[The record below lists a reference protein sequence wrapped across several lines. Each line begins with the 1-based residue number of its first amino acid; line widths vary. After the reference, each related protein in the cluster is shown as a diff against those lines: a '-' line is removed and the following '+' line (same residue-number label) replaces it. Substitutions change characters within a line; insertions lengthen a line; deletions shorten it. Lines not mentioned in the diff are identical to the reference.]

1 MGKVLFGLLT
11 YNASDNSGDSM
22 GEGEDST
29 DLINLLNKAIA
40 RELQVSI
47 QYMLQ
52 HSIWIAK
59 APERPNEEISESQR
73 KFVGTHFPFWLPGT
87 GLKKIAITE
96 MRHAEAIAERVVR
109 LNGKPTT
116 QPDPVKLGET
126 VKEILEIN
134 KAVESG
140 AISLYKQIIEVA
152 EKENDEETKK
162 LFARILSDEEG
173 HFKTF
178 SDMLEKQ

>member
-1 MGKVLFGLLT
+1 
-11 YNASDNSGDSM
+11 M
-22 GEGEDST
+22 GEVEGSNE
-29 DLINLLNKAIA
+29 LLELLNKAVA

-59 APERPNEEISESQR
+59 APTKPDEEISEAQR

-96 MRHAEAIAERVVR
+96 MRHAEAISERMVR
-109 LNGKPTT
+109 LGEMPTT
-116 QPDPVKLGET
+116 KPDPVTIGET

-140 AISLYKQIIEVA
+140 AITLYKQIIEVA
-152 EKENDEETKK
+152 EKANDEETKK
-162 LFARILSDEEG
+162 LFERILSDEEG

-178 SDMLEKQ
+178 SDMLEKK

>member
-1 MGKVLFGLLT
+1 MSET
-11 YNASDNSGDSM
+11 
-22 GEGEDST
+22 ST
-29 DLINLLNKAIA
+29 ELIELLNMAVA

-52 HSIWIAK
+52 HAIWIAK
-59 APERPNEEISESQR
+59 APEKPGEDISESQR

-87 GLKKIAITE
+87 GLKKIAIME
-96 MRHAEAIAERVVR
+96 MRHAEAVAERVVR

-116 QPDPVKLGET
+116 VPDPITIGES

-140 AISLYKQIIEVA
+140 AIALYKQIIEVA

-162 LFARILSDEEG
+162 MFQRILADEEG

-178 SDMLEKQ
+178 SEMLEKK

>member
-1 MGKVLFGLLT
+1 VFYLH
-11 YNASDNSGDSM
+11 YNESEYRGERM
-22 GEGEDST
+22 GEEEGST
-29 DLINLLNKAIA
+29 ELIELLNKAVA

-52 HSIWIAK
+52 HSIWITK
-59 APERPNEEISESQR
+59 APAKPDEEVSESQR

-109 LNGKPTT
+109 LSGKPTT
-116 QPDPVKLGET
+116 KPDPVTIGET

-134 KAVESG
+134 KAVEKG
-140 AISLYKQIIEVA
+140 AITLYKRIIEVA
-152 EKENDEETKK
+152 EKQNDEETKK
-162 LFARILSDEEG
+162 LFERILSDEEG
-173 HFKTF
+173 HLKTF
-178 SDMLEKQ
+178 SEMLEKE

>member
-1 MGKVLFGLLT
+1 MSEVSK
-11 YNASDNSGDSM
+11 
-22 GEGEDST
+22 E
-29 DLINLLNKAIA
+29 LIELLNKAVA

-59 APERPNEEISESQR
+59 APAKPDEEVSETQR

-96 MRHAEAIAERVVR
+96 MRHAEAIAERVVQ
-109 LNGKPTT
+109 LGGKPITE
-116 QPDPVKLGET
+116 PNPVKLGET

-134 KAVESG
+134 KAVENG
-140 AISLYKQIIEVA
+140 AITLYKHIIEIA
-152 EKENDEETKK
+152 DKENDEETRKM
-162 LFARILSDEEG
+162 FQRILSDEEG

-178 SDMLEKQ
+178 SEMLKKS

>member
-1 MGKVLFGLLT
+1 MSEVEGSNELL
-11 YNASDNSGDSM
+11 D
-22 GEGEDST
+22 
-29 DLINLLNKAIA
+29 LLNKAVA

-52 HSIWIAK
+52 HCIWIAK
-59 APERPNEEISESQR
+59 APEKPDKEISEAQR
-73 KFVGTHFPFWLPGT
+73 KFVGTHFPYFLPGT

-96 MRHAEAIAERVVR
+96 MRHVEAIAERIVR
-109 LNGKPTT
+109 MGGKPTT
-116 QPDPVKLGET
+116 KPDPIKIGET

-134 KAVESG
+134 KAVESA
-140 AISLYKQIIEVA
+140 AITLYKQIIEVA

-162 LFARILSDEEG
+162 MFERILSDEEG

-178 SDMLEKQ
+178 SEMLEKK

>member
-1 MGKVLFGLLT
+1 MSNLITG
-11 YNASDNSGDSM
+11 
-22 GEGEDST
+22 GELMSEVSKEVID
-29 DLINLLNKAIA
+29 ILNKAVA

-59 APERPNEEISESQR
+59 APEKPDKEISESQR
-73 KFVGTHFPFWLPGT
+73 KFIGTHFPYWLPGT

-96 MRHAEAIAERVVR
+96 MRHAEAIAERVVQ
-109 LNGKPTT
+109 LGGKPTT
-116 QPDPVKLGET
+116 NPDPVKLGET
-126 VKEILEIN
+126 VREILEIN

-140 AISLYKQIIEVA
+140 AITLYEQIIEVA

-162 LFARILSDEEG
+162 MFVRILSDEEG

-178 SDMLEKQ
+178 SEMLEKT

>member
-1 MGKVLFGLLT
+1 M
-11 YNASDNSGDSM
+11 S
-22 GEGEDST
+22 EGSKE
-29 DLINLLNKAIA
+29 LIELLNKAVA

-59 APERPNEEISESQR
+59 APKDSNEEVSEEQR

-109 LNGKPTT
+109 LNGRPTSK
-116 QPDPVKLGET
+116 PDPITIGET

-134 KAVESG
+134 KEVESG
-140 AISLYKQIIEVA
+140 AIALYKQIIQVA
-152 EKENDEETKK
+152 EKEGDEETRKM
-162 LFARILSDEEG
+162 FERILADEEG
-173 HFKTF
+173 HYETF
-178 SDMLEKQ
+178 SKYLAGK

>member
-1 MGKVLFGLLT
+1 
-11 YNASDNSGDSM
+11 M
-22 GEGEDST
+22 GELEGST
-29 DLINLLNKAIA
+29 ELIDLLNKAVA

-52 HSIWIAK
+52 HSIWNAK
-59 APERPNEEISESQR
+59 APAKPDEAPSESQR

-109 LNGKPTT
+109 LNGKTT
-116 QPDPVKLGET
+116 TVPDPVTIGES
-126 VKEILEIN
+126 VREILEIN
-134 KAVESG
+134 KEVESG
-140 AISLYKQIIEVA
+140 AITLYKQIIEVA
-152 EKENDEETKK
+152 EKVNDEETKK
-162 LFARILSDEEG
+162 MFQRILSDEEG

-178 SDMLEKQ
+178 SELLEKQ